1 MSPISLNKMILKDI
15 PTLFLG
21 LRLVQRFCQ
30 YHQVSP
36 GLRGIQQPGWLVTT
50 APAESSRK
58 VVFVIF
64 SLHGQE
70 LKLRNSK

>member
-15 PTLFLG
+15 PALFCG
-21 LRLVQRFCQ
+21 LRLERRFCQ
-30 YHQVSP
+30 YHQAIP

-50 APAESSRK
+50 APEESSRK

-64 SLHGQE
+64 SLQGQE

>member
-15 PTLFLG
+15 ATLFCG
-21 LRLVQRFCQ
+21 LQLVWRFCQ
-30 YHQVSP
+30 YHQVSL
-36 GLRGIQQPGWLVTT
+36 GLRGMQQPGWLVTT
-50 APAESSRK
+50 APAESSRM

-64 SLHGQE
+64 SLQGQE